1 MNDIYFTEDHEYI
14 IVEDGIGTI
23 GISEYAQGQLGDIVF
38 VELPEIGTVLD
49 QKDECAVI
57 ESVKIA
63 SEIYSPISG
72 EVIEVNNALDDNP
85 ALINEDAIGNG
96 WICKIK
102 ITEESE
108 LEDQQNENEYEEFL
122 KDQA

>member
-1 MNDIYFTEDHEYI
+1 
-14 IVEDGIGTI
+14 
-23 GISEYAQGQLGDIVF
+23 LGDIVYI
-38 VELPEIGTVLD
+38 ELPEIGTIFD

-63 SEIYSPISG
+63 SEIYSPASG
-72 EVIEVNNALDDNP
+72 EVIEVNEALGDNP
-85 ALINEDAIGNG
+85 ALINDDALGNG

-102 ITEESE
+102 ITDTAELDDLQSE
-108 LEDQQNENEYEEFL
+108 NDYEEFL